1 VNNVENQVRARD
13 MNGAAK
19 SHLKFIEESTEVS
32 RQLDRFTGALTNLVD
47 RFADIAGTPVTLSE
61 RRDE

>member
-1 VNNVENQVRARD
+1 